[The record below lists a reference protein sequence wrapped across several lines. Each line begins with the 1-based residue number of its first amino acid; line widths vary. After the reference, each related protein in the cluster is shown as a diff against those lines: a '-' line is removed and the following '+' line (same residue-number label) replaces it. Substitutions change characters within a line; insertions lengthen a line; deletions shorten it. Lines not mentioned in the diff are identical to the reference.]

1 MFLLRLRGFVPLC
14 EIFLRS
20 GAKEGRR
27 FRTKPRRVA
36 ASCHG
41 ARWLSLRR
49 VNKRA
54 AKAALFNL
62 RVLRASARTNPLE
75 SLRPRDRRLGV
86 AAVAFGGGED
96 VADDEALVDDLRAG
110 AADLAADAGVG
121 ARADP
126 GIRSEVG
133 SAGTQVVDKGL
144 VVRDILAAPEGD
156 GRDAQAAIPG
166 A

>member
-1 MFLLRLRGFVPLC
+1 MIRPPP
-14 EIFLRS
+14 RS
-20 GAKEGRR
+20 TRTDTLFPYTTL
-27 FRTKPRRVA
+27 FRS
-36 ASCHG
+36 SCHG

-96 VADDEALVDDLRAG
+96 VADDEALVELGRAH
-110 AADLAADAGVG
+110 V
-121 ARADP
+121 
-126 GIRSEVG
+126 
-133 SAGTQVVDKGL
+133 
-144 VVRDILAAPEGD
+144 
-156 GRDAQAAIPG
+156 
-166 A
+166 